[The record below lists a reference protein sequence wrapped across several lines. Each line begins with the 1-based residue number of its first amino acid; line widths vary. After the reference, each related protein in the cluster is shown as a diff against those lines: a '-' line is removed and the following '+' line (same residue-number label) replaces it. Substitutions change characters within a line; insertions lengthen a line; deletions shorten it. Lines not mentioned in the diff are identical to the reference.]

1 MDYCHRHN
9 LVEPDKAGAERRYG
23 IRVGGLY
30 SDLDLRHAREYRNT
44 YISDLL
50 SRAGK
55 AIGRHF
61 KG

>member
-1 MDYCHRHN
+1 MQDHFELVRAMDW
-9 LVEPDKAGAERRYG
+9 ERRYG

-30 SDLDLRHAREYRNT
+30 SDLDLRNAREYRNN
-44 YISDLL
+44 YVSDLL

-55 AIGRHF
+55 AIGRRF